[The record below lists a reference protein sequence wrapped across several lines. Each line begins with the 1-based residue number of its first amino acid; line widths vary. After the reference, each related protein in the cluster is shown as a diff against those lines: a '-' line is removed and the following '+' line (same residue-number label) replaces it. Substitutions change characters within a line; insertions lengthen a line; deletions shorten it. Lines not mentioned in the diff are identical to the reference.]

1 VRYAAG
7 VNQGEIKMKR
17 ALVFA
22 ALLAACGTA
31 NAIGIGAKVGTTG
44 IGGDV
49 AMSVFP
55 LVDARLGW
63 AGGSLSRTYN
73 TSGASYD
80 GKLKLNNLNALL
92 DFHPLGP
99 AFRLTGGVIFNDN
112 KYDATGTPSNGL
124 PGSFNASVKGNSAAP
139 YLGVG
144 WGRVA
149 GMGVNFY
156 ADLGAMFMG
165 SPKATIN
172 ANCGGLSAAQC
183 TALQGQAATE
193 QSALQDKINSFKVYP
208 VLNIGF
214 TIGF

>member
-1 VRYAAG
+1 
-7 VNQGEIKMKR
+7 MKKI
-17 ALVFA
+17 LV
-22 ALLAACGTA
+22 LLAALAASSTVH
-31 NAIGIGAKVGTTG
+31 AIGIGAKVGTTG
-44 IGGDV
+44 IGGDI

-55 LVDARLGW
+55 LVDARIGW
-63 AGGSLSRTYN
+63 AGGSMSRSYS
-73 TSGASYD
+73 TSGASFD

-99 AFRLTGGVIFNDN
+99 SFRLTGGVIFNDN
-112 KYDATGTPSNGL
+112 KYDATGTPSGI
-124 PGSFNASVKGNSAAP
+124 PGSYSATVKGNSAAP

-172 ANCGGLSAAQC
+172 ANCSGLSAAQC
-183 TALQGQAATE
+183 TTLQNQAATE
-193 QSALQDKINSFKVYP
+193 QASLQDKLNSFKVYP
-208 VLNIGF
+208 VLSIGF

>member
-1 VRYAAG
+1 
-7 VNQGEIKMKR
+7 MKR
-17 ALVFA
+17 SIAFA
-22 ALLAACGTA
+22 AAVLAVAASGSA
-31 NAIGIGAKVGTTG
+31 HAIGVGLKAGTTG

-55 LVDARLGW
+55 LVDARIGW
-63 AGGSLSRTYN
+63 AGGSISRNYS
-73 TSGASYD
+73 TSSANYD
-80 GKLKLNNLNALL
+80 GKIKLNNLNALL

-99 AFRLTGGVIFNDN
+99 SFRLTGGVIFNDN
-112 KYDATGTPSNGL
+112 KYDASGTPTNGL

-172 ANCGGLSAAQC
+172 ANCSGLSAAQC
-183 TALQGQAATE
+183 TALQNQAATE
-193 QSALQDKINSFKVYP
+193 QGALQDKLNSFKVYP
-208 VLNIGF
+208 VLSIGF

>member
-1 VRYAAG
+1 
-7 VNQGEIKMKR
+7 MKR
-17 ALVFA
+17 ALVFVA
-22 ALLAACGTA
+22 AVFTYLAACGTA
-31 NAIGIGAKVGTTG
+31 HAIGAGLKIGTTG

-55 LVDARLGW
+55 LVDARIGW
-63 AGGSLSRTYN
+63 AGGSLSRSYS

-80 GKLKLNNLNALL
+80 GKMKLNNLNALL

-99 AFRLTGGVIFNDN
+99 TFRLTGGVILNDN

-124 PGSFNASVKGNSAAP
+124 AGSYSASVKGNSAAP

-149 GMGVNFY
+149 GMGINWY

-165 SPKATIN
+165 SPKATIT
-172 ANCGGLSAAQC
+172 ANCAAPGAGC
-183 TALQGQAATE
+183 TALQNQAAAE

-208 VLNIGF
+208 VLSIGF

>member
-1 VRYAAG
+1 
-7 VNQGEIKMKR
+7 MKR
-17 ALVFA
+17 IAV
-22 ALLAACGTA
+22 LAACMVACGSA
-31 NAIGIGAKVGTTG
+31 HAIGVGLKAGTTG

-55 LVDARLGW
+55 LVDARIGW
-63 AGGSLSRTYN
+63 AGGSLSRSYS

-80 GKLKLNNLNALL
+80 GKMKLNNLNALL

-99 AFRLTGGVIFNDN
+99 TFRLTGGLIFNDN
-112 KYDATGTPSNGL
+112 KYDATGTPSNGV
-124 PGSFNASVKGNSAAP
+124 GSLSASVKGNSAAP

-149 GMGVNFY
+149 GMGINWY

-172 ANCGGLSAAQC
+172 ANCSGLSAAQC

-193 QSALQDKINSFKVYP
+193 QSALQDKISSFKVYP
-208 VLNIGF
+208 VLSIGF
-214 TIGF
+214 TVGF

>member
-1 VRYAAG
+1 
-7 VNQGEIKMKR
+7 MKR
-17 ALVFA
+17 ALVFVA
-22 ALLAACGTA
+22 VLAASFTYTGA
-31 NAIGIGAKVGTTG
+31 AHAIGAGLKIGTTG

-55 LVDARLGW
+55 LVDARIGW
-63 AGGSLSRTYN
+63 AGGSLSRSYS

-80 GKLKLNNLNALL
+80 GKMKLNNLNALL

-99 AFRLTGGVIFNDN
+99 TFRLTGGVILNDN

-124 PGSFNASVKGNSAAP
+124 AGSYSASVKGNSAAP

-149 GMGVNFY
+149 GMGINWY

-165 SPKATIN
+165 SPKATIT

-183 TALQGQAATE
+183 TALQNQAAAE
-193 QSALQDKINSFKVYP
+193 QSALQDKINSFKIYP
-208 VLNIGF
+208 VLSIGF

>member
-1 VRYAAG
+1 
-7 VNQGEIKMKR
+7 MKKI
-17 ALVFA
+17 LV
-22 ALLAACGTA
+22 LLAAFA
-31 NAIGIGAKVGTTG
+31 VSSAAHAIGVGARVGTTG
-44 IGGDV
+44 VGGDV

-63 AGGSLSRTYN
+63 TGGSLSRSYS

-80 GKLKLNNLNALL
+80 GKIKLNNFNALL

-99 AFRLTGGVIFNDN
+99 SFRLTGGVIFNDN
-112 KYDATGTPSNGL
+112 KYDATGTPSNGV
-124 PGSFNASVKGNSAAP
+124 PGSLSATVKGNSAAP

-172 ANCGGLSAAQC
+172 ADCSGLSAAQC
-183 TALQGQAATE
+183 TTLQNQASTE
-193 QSALQDKINSFKVYP
+193 QGALQDKLNSFKIYP
-208 VLNIGF
+208 VLSIGL

>member
-1 VRYAAG
+1 MRKIFA
-7 VNQGEIKMKR
+7 
-17 ALVFA
+17 FA
-22 ALLAACGTA
+22 AMLAACSTA
-31 NAIGIGAKVGTTG
+31 HAIGIGAKVGTTG

-63 AGGSLSRTYN
+63 AGGSLSRKYS

-80 GKLKLNNLNALL
+80 GKMKLNNFNALL

-99 AFRLTGGVIFNDN
+99 AFRLTGGVILNDN
-112 KYDATGTPSNGL
+112 KYEATGSPSSG
-124 PGSFNASVKGNSAAP
+124 PGSLSASVKGNSLAP

-172 ANCGGLSAAQC
+172 ANCSGLSGAQC
-183 TALQGQAATE
+183 TTLQSQAATE
-193 QSALQDKINSFKVYP
+193 QGALQDKISSFKIYP
-208 VLNIGF
+208 VLSIGF

>member
-1 VRYAAG
+1 
-7 VNQGEIKMKR
+7 MKKFF
-17 ALVFA
+17 AFA
-22 ALLAACGTA
+22 AMLAACSTA
-31 NAIGIGAKVGTTG
+31 HAIGIGAKVGTTG

-55 LVDARLGW
+55 LVDARVGW
-63 AGGSLSRTYN
+63 AGGSINRSYS
-73 TSGASYD
+73 TSGANYD
-80 GKLKLNNLNALL
+80 GKMKLNNLNALL

-99 AFRLTGGVIFNDN
+99 SFRLTGGVIFNDN

-165 SPKATIN
+165 SPKATIS
-172 ANCGGLSAAQC
+172 ANCTGASPAQC
-183 TALQGQAATE
+183 TALQNQAATE
-193 QSALQDKINSFKVYP
+193 QGALQDKLNSFKIYP
-208 VLNIGF
+208 VLSIGV

>member
-1 VRYAAG
+1 
-7 VNQGEIKMKR
+7 MKR
-17 ALVFA
+17 ALLLIG
-22 ALLAACGTA
+22 ALAVCGSA
-31 NAIGIGAKVGTTG
+31 HAIGIGAKVGTTG

-63 AGGSLSRTYN
+63 AGGSLSRSYS

-80 GKLKLNNLNALL
+80 GKMKLNNLNALL
-92 DFHPLGP
+92 DFHPMGP
-99 AFRLTGGVIFNDN
+99 LFRLTGGVIFNDN
-112 KYDATGTPSNGL
+112 KYDATGTPNGI
-124 PGSFNASVKGNSAAP
+124 PGSYSASVKGNSAAP

-149 GMGVNFY
+149 GMGVNWY

-165 SPKATIN
+165 SPKATIT
-172 ANCGGLSAAQC
+172 ANCSGLSAAQC
-183 TALQGQAATE
+183 TTLQNQATTE

-208 VLNIGF
+208 VLSVGF

>member
-1 VRYAAG
+1 
-7 VNQGEIKMKR
+7 MKR

-22 ALLAACGTA
+22 ASVFTCVAACSTA
-31 NAIGIGAKVGTTG
+31 HAIGIGAKVGTTG

-55 LVDARLGW
+55 LVDARVGW
-63 AGGSLSRTYN
+63 AGGSINRSYS

-80 GKLKLNNLNALL
+80 GKMKLNNLNALL

-99 AFRLTGGVIFNDN
+99 SFRLTGGVIFNDN
-112 KYDATGTPSNGL
+112 KYDATGTPSNGV
-124 PGSFNASVKGNSAAP
+124 GSLSASVKGNSAAP

-172 ANCGGLSAAQC
+172 ANCSGLSGAQC
-183 TALQGQAATE
+183 TTLQNQAATE
-193 QSALQDKINSFKVYP
+193 QGALQDKINSFKVYP
-208 VLNIGF
+208 VLSIGV

>member
-1 VRYAAG
+1 
-7 VNQGEIKMKR
+7 MKR
-17 ALVFA
+17 TIAFA
-22 ALLAACGTA
+22 AAVLAVAASGSVH
-31 NAIGIGAKVGTTG
+31 AIGVGLKAGTTG

-55 LVDARLGW
+55 LVDARIGW
-63 AGGSLSRTYN
+63 AGGSISRSYS

-80 GKLKLNNLNALL
+80 GKMKLNNLNALL

-99 AFRLTGGVIFNDN
+99 TFRLTGGLIFNDN
-112 KYDATGTPSNGL
+112 KYDATGTPSGGV
-124 PGSFNASVKGNSAAP
+124 GSLSATVKGNSAAP

-149 GMGVNFY
+149 GMGVNWY

-172 ANCGGLSAAQC
+172 ANCSGLSAAQC
-183 TALQGQAATE
+183 TALQNQAASE
-193 QSALQDKINSFKVYP
+193 QSALQDKISSFKVYP
-208 VLNIGF
+208 VLSIGF
-214 TIGF
+214 TVGF

>member
-1 VRYAAG
+1 
-7 VNQGEIKMKR
+7 MKKI
-17 ALVFA
+17 LV
-22 ALLAACGTA
+22 LLAALA
-31 NAIGIGAKVGTTG
+31 ASSAAHAIGIGAKVGTTG
-44 IGGDV
+44 IGGDI

-55 LVDARLGW
+55 LVDARVGW
-63 AGGSLSRTYN
+63 AGGSISRTYS

-80 GKLKLNNLNALL
+80 GKIKLNNLNALL

-99 AFRLTGGVIFNDN
+99 SFRLTGGVIFNDN
-112 KYDATGTPSNGL
+112 KYDATGTPSGI

-172 ANCGGLSAAQC
+172 ANCSGLSGAQC
-183 TALQGQAATE
+183 TALQNQAATE
-193 QSALQDKINSFKVYP
+193 QSALQDKLNSFKIYP
-208 VLNIGF
+208 VLSIGL

>member
-1 VRYAAG
+1 
-7 VNQGEIKMKR
+7 MKR
-17 ALVFA
+17 ALVFVA
-22 ALLAACGTA
+22 AVFTYLAACGTA
-31 NAIGIGAKVGTTG
+31 HAIGAGLKIGTTG

-55 LVDARLGW
+55 LIDARIGW
-63 AGGSLSRTYN
+63 AGGSLSRSYS

-80 GKLKLNNLNALL
+80 GKMKLNNLNALL

-99 AFRLTGGVIFNDN
+99 TFRLTGGVILNDN
-112 KYDATGTPSNGL
+112 KYDATGTPSGI
-124 PGSFNASVKGNSAAP
+124 PGSFQASVKGNSAAP

-149 GMGVNFY
+149 GMGINWY

-165 SPKATIN
+165 SPKATIT
-172 ANCGGLSAAQC
+172 ANCAAPGAGC
-183 TALQGQAATE
+183 TALQNQAAAE

-208 VLNIGF
+208 VLSIGF

>member
-1 VRYAAG
+1 
-7 VNQGEIKMKR
+7 MKR
-17 ALVFA
+17 ALAVTA
-22 ALLAACGTA
+22 AAFTCLAASGGA
-31 NAIGIGAKVGTTG
+31 HAIGIGAKVGTTG

-63 AGGSLSRTYN
+63 SGGSLSRTYS

-80 GKLKLNNLNALL
+80 GKIKLNNLNALL

-112 KYDATGTPSNGL
+112 KYDATGTPNGI
-124 PGSFNASVKGNSAAP
+124 PGTLSATVKGNSAAP

-172 ANCGGLSAAQC
+172 ANCSGLSGAQC
-183 TALQGQAATE
+183 TTLQNQAATE
-193 QSALQDKINSFKVYP
+193 QSALQDKLNSFKVYP
-208 VLNIGF
+208 VLSIGL

>member
-1 VRYAAG
+1 
-7 VNQGEIKMKR
+7 MKR
-17 ALVFA
+17 ILG
-22 ALLAACGTA
+22 LAAVA
-31 NAIGIGAKVGTTG
+31 LIGLAASGSAFALGAGLKIGTTG

-55 LVDARLGW
+55 LVDARVGW
-63 AGGSLSRTYN
+63 AGGSISRSYS

-80 GKLKLNNLNALL
+80 GKMKLNNLNALL

-99 AFRLTGGVIFNDN
+99 TFRLTGGVIFNDN
-112 KYDATGTPSNGL
+112 KYDATGTPNGI
-124 PGSFNASVKGNSAAP
+124 PGSLNASVKGNSAAP

-149 GMGVNFY
+149 GMGINWY

-172 ANCGGLSAAQC
+172 ANCTGLTGAQC
-183 TALQGQAATE
+183 TALQNQAATE

-208 VLNIGF
+208 VLSIGF
-214 TIGF
+214 TVGF

>member
-1 VRYAAG
+1 
-7 VNQGEIKMKR
+7 MKR
-17 ALVFA
+17 IA
-22 ALLAACGTA
+22 AVAAAFTSVVACGSA
-31 NAIGIGAKVGTTG
+31 HAFGIGAKVGTTG

-55 LVDARLGW
+55 LVDARIGW
-63 AGGSLSRTYN
+63 AGGSLSRSYS
-73 TSGASYD
+73 TSGANYD

-99 AFRLTGGVIFNDN
+99 TFRLTGGVIFNDN

-124 PGSFNASVKGNSAAP
+124 AGSYSASVKGNSAAP

-149 GMGVNFY
+149 GLGVNWY

-165 SPKATIN
+165 SPKATVT
-172 ANCGGLSAAQC
+172 ANCAAPGAGC
-183 TALQGQAATE
+183 TALQNQVAAE
-193 QSALQDKINSFKVYP
+193 QSALQDKLNSFKVYP
-208 VLNIGF
+208 VLSIGF

>member
-1 VRYAAG
+1 
-7 VNQGEIKMKR
+7 MKR
-17 ALVFA
+17 AL
-22 ALLAACGTA
+22 LLIGSLAVCGSA
-31 NAIGIGAKVGTTG
+31 HAIGIGAKVGTTG
-44 IGGDV
+44 IGGDI

-63 AGGSLSRTYN
+63 AGGSLSRTYS

-80 GKLKLNNLNALL
+80 GKMKLNNLNALL

-99 AFRLTGGVIFNDN
+99 LFRLTGGVIFNDN
-112 KYDATGTPSNGL
+112 KYDATGTPNGASGTL
-124 PGSFNASVKGNSAAP
+124 NATVKGNSAAP

-149 GMGVNFY
+149 GMGVNWY

-165 SPKATIN
+165 SPKATIT
-172 ANCGGLSAAQC
+172 ANCSGLSAAQC
-183 TALQGQAATE
+183 TALQNQASSE
-193 QSALQDKINSFKVYP
+193 QSALQDKVNSFKVYP
-208 VLNIGF
+208 VISIGF

>member
-1 VRYAAG
+1 
-7 VNQGEIKMKR
+7 MKR
-17 ALVFA
+17 ALVSVA
-22 ALLAACGTA
+22 ALAAAFTYSLTYTGSA
-31 NAIGIGAKVGTTG
+31 HAIGAGLKIGTTG

-55 LVDARLGW
+55 LVDARIGW
-63 AGGSLSRTYN
+63 AGGSLSRTYS

-80 GKLKLNNLNALL
+80 GKMKLNNLNALL

-99 AFRLTGGVIFNDN
+99 TFRLTGGVILNDN
-112 KYDATGTPSNGL
+112 KYDATGTPSGI
-124 PGSFNASVKGNSAAP
+124 PGSFQASVKGNSAAP

-149 GMGVNFY
+149 GMGINWY

-165 SPKATIN
+165 SPKATIT

-183 TALQGQAATE
+183 TTLQNQAATE
-193 QSALQDKINSFKVYP
+193 QSALQDKINSFKIYP
-208 VLNIGF
+208 VLSIGF

>member
-1 VRYAAG
+1 
-7 VNQGEIKMKR
+7 MKR
-17 ALVFA
+17 IAV
-22 ALLAACGTA
+22 LAASAVACVAASGA
-31 NAIGIGAKVGTTG
+31 AHAIGIGLKAGTTG

-55 LVDARLGW
+55 LVDARIGW
-63 AGGSLSRTYN
+63 AGGSLSRSYS

-80 GKLKLNNLNALL
+80 GKMKLNNLNALL

-99 AFRLTGGVIFNDN
+99 TFRLTGGVIFNDN
-112 KYDATGTPSNGL
+112 KYDATGTPSNGV
-124 PGSFNASVKGNSAAP
+124 GSLNASVKGNSAAP

-149 GMGVNFY
+149 GMGINWY

-165 SPKATIN
+165 SPKATIS
-172 ANCGGLSAAQC
+172 ANCSGLSAAQC

-193 QSALQDKINSFKVYP
+193 QSALQDKISSFKIYP
-208 VLNIGF
+208 VLSIGF
-214 TIGF
+214 TVGF